1 MTNAKNTGTPLS
13 DEIKRIVH
21 EEANNNPASEQCRIL
36 SKTDGYATVRLAS
49 DNRKLSNIPLIGDAP
64 IDSQALI
71 VYLNGEINSPIILA
85 SGSSDMNTIL
95 ALGLGLFEIREDG
108 QLWVELPNGIS
119 NIFKIESDGKLYVD
133 IPSGASN
140 DYSLGSD
147 KILYYER
154 RDY

>member
-1 MTNAKNTGTPLS
+1 MTTRNTGTPLS

-36 SKTDGYATVRLAS
+36 SKTDGYATVRLTS

-85 SGSSDMNTIL
+85 TGSSDMNTIL
-95 ALGLGLFEIREDG
+95 ALGLGLFNIREDG
-108 QLWVELPNGIS
+108 HLYVELPVNIANYFEVGSNGHL
-119 NIFKIESDGKLYVD
+119 KATLPTGV
-133 IPSGASN
+133 PN
-140 DYSLGSD
+140 DYNLGSD
-147 KILYYER
+147 GHLYYLRE
-154 RDY
+154 DL